1 MQAAEYASKR
11 AHATMHPSTGVD
23 PTKNHGT
30 YWKTA
35 LLTEERD
42 WEKVPPPARDTFTL
56 SDILGQTDPHLAVVS
71 RTGLIG
77 MSLQYYQLPGETECR
92 QHFFFELNE
101 SVLFAD
107 EDGKRCA
114 IHGFAMWMAPTTDG
128 KAELTV
134 RFCIKSEPWMD
145 PLLIFDFYV
154 EKSKMDPKENF
165 ILIDFINALQGDWR
179 QVARISRCSLIWNS
193 LQWMI
198 RLTTAKFLSWSCHG
212 MDFEEANFAGDG
224 EYMGDLK
231 FDVIIYNKFKS
242 DPNELGENMKRI
254 IDVTKTPIKRG
265 VWLDE
270 NFTRPLVFRLA
281 KLPYEGPPAWRDA
294 LTNASVDKWFEGID
308 DWFATGEF
316 AKE

>member
-11 AHATMHPSTGVD
+11 ANATMHPSTGVD
-23 PTKNHGT
+23 PIKNHGT
-30 YWKTA
+30 YRKTA
-35 LLTEERD
+35 LLNEERA
-42 WEKVPPPARDTFTL
+42 WEKVPPPERDNFTL
-56 SDILGQTDPHLAVVS
+56 SDILGQTDPHLAAVS
-71 RTGLIG
+71 RTGIVG

-101 SVLFAD
+101 NVVFAD
-107 EDGKRCA
+107 EDGNRCA
-114 IHGFAMWMAPTTDG
+114 IHGFAMWMVPSADG

-134 RFCIKSEPWMD
+134 RLCTKSEPFMD

-154 EKSKMDPKENF
+154 ENSKKNPKDQF
-165 ILIDFINALQGDWR
+165 ILIDFINALQGTR
-179 QVARISRCSLIWNS
+179 AGLPEGERTNLLRFN

-198 RLTTAKFLSWSCHG
+198 RLNMAKFLSWSCHG
-212 MDFEEANFAGDG
+212 MDFEDSNFAGDG

-231 FDVIIYNKFKS
+231 FDIIIHNKFKS
-242 DPNELGENMKRI
+242 DPNELGDNMKRI
-254 IDVTKTPIKRG
+254 IDVKKTPIKRG

-270 NFTRPLVFRLA
+270 NFTRPLEYRLA
-281 KLPYEGPPAWRDA
+281 KLPYEGPPPWRDA
-294 LTNASVDKWFEGID
+294 IRNASIDKWFEGID

>member
-23 PTKNHGT
+23 PTKNQDT

-35 LLTEERD
+35 LMTEERD
-42 WEKVPPPARDTFTL
+42 WEKVPPPARDTLTL

-101 SVLFAD
+101 N
-107 EDGKRCA
+107 ETGGKLYGYC
-114 IHGFAMWMAPTTDG
+114 D
-128 KAELTV
+128 
-134 RFCIKSEPWMD
+134 
-145 PLLIFDFYV
+145 
-154 EKSKMDPKENF
+154 
-165 ILIDFINALQGDWR
+165 AL
-179 QVARISRCSLIWNS
+179 

-198 RLTTAKFLSWSCHG
+198 RLNMAKFLGWSCIG

-231 FDVIIYNKFKS
+231 FDIIIHNKFKS
-242 DPNELGENMKRI
+242 DHNELGDNMKRI
-254 IDVTKTPIKRG
+254 IDVEKTPIKRG

-270 NFTRPLVFRLA
+270 NFTRPLEYRLA

-294 LTNASVDKWFEGID
+294 VTNASVDKWFEEID

>member
-11 AHATMHPSTGVD
+11 ATATMHPSTGVD

-71 RTGLIG
+71 RTGLVA

-92 QHFFFELNE
+92 QNFFFELNE
-101 SVLFAD
+101 NVLFAD
-107 EDGKRCA
+107 EDGNRTA
-114 IHGFAMWMAPTTDG
+114 IHGFAMWMAPTADG

-134 RFCIKSEPWMD
+134 RFCVKSEPFMD
-145 PLLIFDFYV
+145 PLLIFEFDA
-154 EKSKMDPKENF
+154 ENSKKDPKENL
-165 ILIDFINALQGDWR
+165 ILIDFINETGGKLYGYRDAL
-179 QVARISRCSLIWNS
+179 
-193 LQWMI
+193 LQWMM
-198 RLTTAKFLSWSCHG
+198 RLHNAQFLSWSCIG
-212 MDFEEANFAGDG
+212 MDFLEANFAGDG

-231 FDVIIYNKFKS
+231 FDLIIHNKFKS
-242 DPNELGENMKRI
+242 DPNELGDNMKRI
-254 IDVTKTPIKRG
+254 IDVEKTPIKRG

-270 NFTRPLVFRLA
+270 TFTRPLFYKLA
-281 KLPYEGPPAWRDA
+281 KLPYEGPPAWGDA
-294 LTNASVDKWFEGID
+294 VNNASVDKWFEEID
-308 DWFATGEF
+308 DWFATGE
-316 AKE
+316 

>member
-35 LLTEERD
+35 LLTGERD

-179 QVARISRCSLIWNS
+179 QVARISRCSLTWNS

-198 RLTTAKFLSWSCHG
+198 RLTIAKFLSWSCHG

-270 NFTRPLVFRLA
+270 CFTRPLVFRLA

>member
-11 AHATMHPSTGVD
+11 ANATMHPSTGVD
-23 PTKNHGT
+23 PTKDHGT

-35 LLTEERD
+35 LLNEERN

-71 RTGLIG
+71 RTGLVG

-101 SVLFAD
+101 NVLFAD

-114 IHGFAMWMAPTTDG
+114 IHGFAMWMAPTAEG

-134 RFCIKSEPWMD
+134 RLCIKSEPFMD

-154 EKSKMDPKENF
+154 ENSKENPKDQF
-165 ILIDFINALQGDWR
+165 ILIDFINETGGKLYGHRDAL
-179 QVARISRCSLIWNS
+179 

-198 RLTTAKFLSWSCHG
+198 RLNTAKFLSWSCHG
-212 MDFEEANFAGDG
+212 MDFEDSNFAGDG

-231 FDVIIYNKFKS
+231 FDIIIHNKFKS
-242 DPNELGENMKRI
+242 DPNELGDNMKRI

-270 NFTRPLVFRLA
+270 NFTRPLEYRLA
-281 KLPYEGPPAWRDA
+281 KLPYEGPPPWRDA
-294 LTNASVDKWFEGID
+294 IRNASVDKWFEGID

>member
-1 MQAAEYASKR
+1 MQAAEYASRR

-23 PTKNHGT
+23 PTKNHDA

-56 SDILGQTDPHLAVVS
+56 SDVLGQTDPHLAVVS
-71 RTGLIG
+71 RTGIIG

-101 SVLFAD
+101 NVLFAD
-107 EDGKRCA
+107 EDGNRCA
-114 IHGFAMWMAPTTDG
+114 IHGFAMWMAPTDDG

-134 RFCIKSEPWMD
+134 RFCIKSEPFMD

-154 EKSKMDPKENF
+154 ENSKKDPKDNF
-165 ILIDFINALQGDWR
+165 ILIDFINALQGTR
-179 QVARISRCSLIWNS
+179 AGLPEGERTNLLRFN

-198 RLTTAKFLSWSCHG
+198 RLNMAKFLSWSCHG

-231 FDVIIYNKFKS
+231 FDIIIHNKFKS
-242 DPNELGENMKRI
+242 DPNELGDNMKRI
-254 IDVTKTPIKRG
+254 IDVEKTPIKRG

-270 NFTRPLVFRLA
+270 SFTRPLAYRLA

-294 LTNASVDKWFEGID
+294 VTNASVDKWFEGID

>member
-35 LLTEERD
+35 LLNEERD

-77 MSLQYYQLPGETECR
+77 MSLQYYQLPGEAECR

-101 SVLFAD
+101 NVLFAD
-107 EDGKRCA
+107 EDGNRCA

-134 RFCIKSEPWMD
+134 RFCIKSDPWMD

-154 EKSKMDPKENF
+154 EKSKMDPKEHF

-179 QVARISRCSLIWNS
+179 QVARISRCS
-193 LQWMI
+193 WMI
-198 RLTTAKFLSWSCHG
+198 RLNIAKFLSWSCHG

-242 DPNELGENMKRI
+242 DPNELGDNMKRI

-270 NFTRPLVFRLA
+270 SFTRPLAFRLA

>member
-23 PTKNHGT
+23 PTKNHDT

-71 RTGLIG
+71 RTGLIA

-101 SVLFAD
+101 NVLFAD
-107 EDGKRCA
+107 EDGNRTA
-114 IHGFAMWMAPTTDG
+114 IHGFAMWMAPTADS

-134 RFCIKSEPWMD
+134 RFRLKSEPFMEA
-145 PLLIFDFYV
+145 LLSFGFDL
-154 EKSKMDPKENF
+154 KNSKKDPKENL
-165 ILIDFINALQGDWR
+165 ILIDFINETGGKLYGYRDAL
-179 QVARISRCSLIWNS
+179 
-193 LQWMI
+193 LQWMM
-198 RLTTAKFLSWSCHG
+198 RLSNAGFLSWDCIE

-231 FDVIIYNKFKS
+231 FDLIIHNKFKS
-242 DPNELGENMKRI
+242 DPNELGDNMKRI
-254 IDVTKTPIKRG
+254 IDVEKTPIKRG

-270 NFTRPLVFRLA
+270 KFTRPLYYKLA
-281 KLPYEGPPAWRDA
+281 KLPYEGPPAWGDA
-294 LTNASVDKWFEGID
+294 VTNASVDTWFEEID
-308 DWFATGEF
+308 DWFATGE
-316 AKE
+316 